1 MSDSDRSS
9 PTAAPNPNEGVD
21 RDHLTPDEVAKVAE
35 LALLDLTEDER
46 QRFAS
51 QLDAVLD
58 LAEQLD
64 RFDLDDVPPTS
75 HPFGLVNVLRDDIPD
90 TDTQAA
96 DFRRLALDGGP
107 EVEDG
112 RFKVPPALGEAP

>member
-1 MSDSDRSS
+1 VSDSER
-9 PTAAPNPNEGVD
+9 TAPNPAETTE
-21 RDHLTPDEVAKVAE
+21 REHLTPEDVAKVAQ
-35 LALLDLTEDER
+35 LALLDLTDDELN
-46 QRFAS
+46 RFAS

-58 LAEQLD
+58 LADQLD

-75 HPFGLVNVLRDDIPD
+75 HPFGLVNVFREDVTDA
-90 TDTQAA
+90 DTQAA
-96 DFRRLALDGGP
+96 DFRRRALAGGP

>member
-1 MSDSDRSS
+1 MQDSDG
-9 PTAAPNPNEGVD
+9 TAPKPVETNE
-21 RDHLTPDEVAKVAE
+21 REHLTPEDVAKVAQ
-35 LALLDLTEDER
+35 LALLDLADDER
-46 QRFAS
+46 ERFAS

-58 LAEQLD
+58 LADQLD

-75 HPFGLVNVLRDDIPD
+75 HPFGLVNVFREDVPD
-90 TDTQAA
+90 ADTAA
-96 DFRRLALDGGP
+96 AEIRERALAGGP

>member
-1 MSDSDRSS
+1 MPD
-9 PTAAPNPNEGVD
+9 PTDATDQAVSTE
-21 RDHLTPDEVAKVAE
+21 REHLTPEDVAKVAQ

-46 QRFAS
+46 TRFAS

-58 LAEQLD
+58 LADQLES
-64 RFDLDDVPPTS
+64 FDLDDVQPTA
-75 HPFGLVNVLRDDIPD
+75 HPFGLVNVFR
-90 TDTQAA
+90 A
-96 DFRRLALDGGP
+96 DVPEADAVSAEFRQLALDGGP

>member
-1 MSDSDRSS
+1 M
-9 PTAAPNPNEGVD
+9 
-21 RDHLTPDEVAKVAE
+21 AKVAE
-35 LALLDLTEDER
+35 LALLELTDDER
-46 QRFAS
+46 DRFAS

-58 LAEQLD
+58 LADQLD

-75 HPFGLVNVLRDDIPD
+75 HPFGLVNVFRDDEPD
-90 TDTQAA
+90 RDLPAA